1 MAFSQKI
8 NAAAVAVHFRY
19 TDAILRFNSVAGN
32 HWVHRKHTPAEKEWE
47 RERENKKI
55 RKNCQELND
64 CLRAEFFNE
73 CEYFCGAFENA
84 ATSPCSRY
92 IIIFCNFLLVG
103 REWQQPRDDDGYD
116 DDDDDSQKKAMKT
129 TISQRETHTNWVEKR
144 VCKTLWFILFA
155 FSSFV
160 SFTALTF
167 TFDFRFFFCA
177 TAAVVVFFSSSTT
190 IVKLTLFASF
200 SNAWYWVFCCLFFF
214 CYVSALFQHCHI
226 SFKSHYEMALRLNTS
241 STPANT
247 NK

>member
-116 DDDDDSQKKAMKT
+116 DDDDDVQVIGHIKYKCHPKYFRYRWAVGSWHSRLLFSLLFRQF
-129 TISQRETHTNWVEKR
+129 KR
-144 VCKTLWFILFA
+144 AICPDIVTL
-155 FSSFV
+155 
-160 SFTALTF
+160 
-167 TFDFRFFFCA
+167 
-177 TAAVVVFFSSSTT
+177 
-190 IVKLTLFASF
+190 
-200 SNAWYWVFCCLFFF
+200 
-214 CYVSALFQHCHI
+214 
-226 SFKSHYEMALRLNTS
+226 
-241 STPANT
+241 
-247 NK
+247 